1 MNERASALADRYVAR
16 AYDLRMGVRVLSS
29 GARVIDAGV
38 EVPGGLEAGLMLA
51 ELCMGGLGR
60 VSYAPI
66 TLAGESW
73 SGVQV
78 WTDHP
83 AASCMA
89 SQYAGWAINPEGFF
103 AMGSGPLRAQARVE
117 RELFEKLG
125 YSEQAG
131 NPVIGCARNLFDA
144 AQCSLLLESDG

>member
-1 MNERASALADRYVAR
+1 MNERAWTLADRYVAR
-16 AYDLRMGVRVLSS
+16 AYDLRMGVRSLSS

-51 ELCMGGLGR
+51 ELCMGGLGH

-66 TLAGESW
+66 AFAGESW
-73 SGVQV
+73 TGVQV

-89 SQYAGWAINPEGFF
+89 SQYAGWAINPDGFF
-103 AMGSGPLRAQARVE
+103 AMGSGPLRAKARVE
-117 RELFEKLG
+117 KELFEKLG
-125 YSEQAG
+125 YA
-131 NPVIGCARNLFDA
+131 
-144 AQCSLLLESDG
+144 

>member
-1 MNERASALADRYVAR
+1 MSELGMTERAWALANRYAAR
-16 AYDLRMGVRVLSS
+16 AYDLRMGLQALPS

-38 EVPGGLEAGLMLA
+38 NVPGGLEAGLMLA
-51 ELCMGGLGR
+51 ELCMGGLGH
-60 VSYAPI
+60 VAYVPL
-66 TLAGESW
+66 TLGSDSW

-103 AMGSGPLRAQARVE
+103 AMGSGPLRAKARVE
-117 RELFEKLG
+117 KELFAKL
-125 YSEQAG
+125 AG
-131 NPVIGCARNLFDA
+131 A
-144 AQCSLLLESDG
+144 